1 MAFKIGAGLALD
13 GEKEYRQAISNIN
26 KDMAVLGSEMGKVS
40 AAFAANGDKIGGLS
54 AKTEVYNKQITE
66 QKKKIDTI
74 RAALENSAK
83 EFGENDNKTKNWQIA
98 LNKAEGE
105 LSKLEKGLADTT
117 KEASKLAKVDFKSLS
132 DGLNKVGEKATA
144 AAKAF
149 APVSA
154 AAGAA
159 AAALGAMAVKAGKTA
174 DDLNTLSKQT
184 GLSTDTLQKFAYA
197 SDLIDV
203 STDTLTGSL
212 AKLTR
217 NMATAKKGTGDA
229 AEAFKTLHVKVTGA
243 GGQLRNNEDVFYD
256 TINALAKVRNETE
269 RDAIAMA
276 IFGKSAQ
283 DLNPLI
289 LGGADALKKYGEEAQ
304 SKGLIISQE
313 ALDSANEFNDY
324 LDKIKA
330 NLSASFFKAG
340 TELAKALTPL
350 IEKLAKAFEGLATW
364 IASLDGETIMLIGTT
379 ALVVAAITPLLG
391 AIGQIAFGLNQLI
404 VLWPALAAA
413 MSSPTLLIV
422 AGITALVV
430 ALVEVERQT
439 KIFSQTFTGIFQG
452 VYNFV
457 NAIGKVF
464 TDVFTK
470 KIPEAFEKFKKFVK
484 SLFDGIL
491 KAISD
496 FFMSIIN
503 GIAKAMETIWELI
516 TAPFR
521 LIGELFGGF
530 FTELFSTTKS
540 IGNNVATTAKKF
552 AAINVLSSGLSSFFM
567 PFPPMMAKGGVLSQG
582 SAIVGEAGA
591 ELLTVKN
598 GKAIVQPLTGTNAVS
613 PAGGQSNN
621 YYFNVSPASIQTV
634 ADLARTFEGA
644 RMAGRV

>member
-40 AAFAANGDKIGGLS
+40 AAFAANGDKIGALS
-54 AKTEVYNKQITE
+54 SKTEVYNKQITE

-74 RAALENSAK
+74 KAALENSAK
-83 EFGENDNKTKNWQIA
+83 EFGENDVKTKNWQIS
-98 LNKAEGE
+98 LNKAEAE
-105 LSKLEKGLADTT
+105 LSNLEKGLKDTE
-117 KEASKLAKVDFKSLS
+117 KEASKLAKVDFKTLS
-132 DGLNKVGEKATA
+132 DGLTKIGEKATA

-149 APVSA
+149 APISA

-159 AAALGAMAVKAGKTA
+159 ATALGAMAVKAGKTS

-229 AEAFKTLHVKVTGA
+229 AEAFKTLHIRVTGA
-243 GGQLRNNEDVFYD
+243 GEQLRNNEDVFYD
-256 TINALAKVRNETE
+256 TINALGKVRNETE
-269 RDAIAMA
+269 RDAMAMA

-364 IASLDGETIMLIGTT
+364 VASLDGKTIMFIGTT
-379 ALVVAAITPLLG
+379 ALVVAAITPLLA

-413 MSSPTLLIV
+413 MSNPTLLIV
-422 AGITALVV
+422 AGIAALVV

-439 KIFSQTFTGIFQG
+439 KIFSRTFEAVFTGIKNIATSIS
-452 VYNFV
+452 NFFV
-457 NAIGKVF
+457 SIF
-464 TDVFTK
+464 TE
-470 KIPEAFEKFKKFVK
+470 KIPAAFEKFKKFVK
-484 SLFDGIL
+484 GLL
-491 KAISD
+491 N
-496 FFMSIIN
+496 SIIESIGAFFASVIT
-503 GIAKAMETIWELI
+503 GIVKFVQTIYEI
-516 TAPFR
+516 IAAPFK
-521 LIGELFGGF
+521 LIGEVFGDIFGSPSF
-530 FTELFSTTKS
+530 KKASNSLSLGAARSSYDPFS
-540 IGNNVATTAKKF
+540 G
-552 AAINVLSSGLSSFFM
+552 M
-567 PFPPMMAKGGVLSQG
+567 PMLASGGVLSQG

-591 ELLTVKN
+591 ELLTVKS
-598 GKAIVQPLTGTNAVS
+598 GKAIVQPLTGKNAVS
-613 PAGGQSNN
+613 AASGSVVNN
-621 YYFNVSPASIQTV
+621 YYSMPLNPATIQSV
-634 ADLARTFEGA
+634 ADLARKFDGA
-644 RMAGRV
+644 RMAGRA